1 MKKKILSVIVAT
13 IAAVTGVFGLTA
25 CGGGFDSAK
34 NVTVIVR
41 EDGSGTKSAF
51 MEIIGLKGKKD
62 VSGAIIQ
69 TGTPAIL
76 ASVKTNNYAI
86 AYESL
91 GYVTSDVKML
101 KIDGV
106 EPTLENVKNGTYKIA
121 RPLNVVYKSATLERA
136 EVNAFYEFINSADA
150 QTIISAKGYAAVKD
164 DAKAYEVKAGL
175 SGTIN
180 VSGSTSLQPLMT
192 DLAKKFE
199 SIQSAV
205 KIIVTGGG
213 SGTGYKN
220 AENGVSDF
228 GMISETFVQEK
239 AASCTYC
246 SVAKDGVAV
255 IVNKANPTDE
265 MSLKTLKNIYDV
277 DAGENAI
284 KTWKQVK

>member
-1 MKKKILSVIVAT
+1 MKKKILAVIAMA

-34 NVTVIVR
+34 NVSVIVR

-62 VSGAIIQ
+62 VSGAIVQ
-69 TGTPAIL
+69 SGTPAIL

-91 GYVTSDVKML
+91 GYVTDDVKML

-121 RPLNVVYKSATLERA
+121 RPLSVVYKTATLERA
-136 EVNAFYEFINSADA
+136 EVAAVYEFINSADA
-150 QTIISAKGYAAVKD
+150 QTIISADGYASVKD
-164 DAKAYEVKAGL
+164 DAKAYEVKTGL

-180 VSGSTSLQPLMT
+180 VSGSTSLQPLMEK
-192 DLAKKFE
+192 LAKKFE
-199 SIQSAV
+199 SVQSAV
-205 KIIVTGGG
+205 KVNVTGGG

-220 AENGVSDF
+220 AESGVSDL
-228 GMISETFVQEK
+228 GMISEEFNQSK
-239 AASCTYC
+239 AESCT
-246 SVAKDGVAV
+246 SGVVAKDGIAV
-255 IVNKANPTDE
+255 IVNKANPIDG
-265 MSLKTLKNIYDV
+265 MSLETLKNIYNV
-277 DAGENAI
+277 DAGENAV
-284 KTWKQVK
+284 KTWNQVK